1 MVSLRNFTYTDIPI
15 LQKNGYG
22 NYSNADLKALID
34 TWNSKVHN
42 NSYFEMFAV
51 VSGSEIV
58 GYASLY
64 QRSKFIVSCG
74 LEIYPEYQRKGY
86 ASDAYSLLLNIAREK
101 EYKIAVAQV
110 LTDNVA
116 SIALNKKLGFE
127 AENYIYINEKGDKV
141 YYFIKPL

>member
-1 MVSLRNFTYTDIPI
+1 MVSLRNFAYTDIPI
-15 LQKNGYG
+15 LQKHGYG
-22 NYSNADLKALID
+22 NYTNADFKALID
-34 TWNSKVHN
+34 AWNSKAYKS
-42 NSYFEMFAV
+42 SYFEMFAI
-51 VSGSEIV
+51 VSGFEIV

-64 QRSKFIVSCG
+64 QRSKSIVSCG

-86 ASDAYSLLLNIAREK
+86 ASSAYGQLLDIAK
-101 EYKIAVAQV
+101 DKGYKIAVAQV

-127 AENYIYINEKGDKV
+127 AEDYIYINEKGDKV

>member
-15 LQKNGYG
+15 LQKRGYG

-34 TWNSKVHN
+34 TWDSRVYN
-42 NSYFEMFAV
+42 NSYFEMFAI
-51 VSGSEIV
+51 VSGFEIV

-64 QRSKFIVSCG
+64 QRSKSIVSCV
-74 LEIYPEYQRKGY
+74 LEIYPEYQRKGH
-86 ASDAYSLLLNIAREK
+86 ASSAYGQLLDIAEDK
-101 EYKIAVAQV
+101 GYKIAVAQV
-110 LTDNVA
+110 LTNNAA

-127 AENYIYINEKGDKV
+127 AEDYIYINEKGDKV